1 MHIIAFCVDQL
12 NTPSYRRSPFEMPVV
27 RVATKASR
35 TQATSLMLH
44 EASIFKTNFLFFSS
58 MYIAKISKF
67 EDLLEPKDSF
77 LVPSLAA
84 LLW

>member
-1 MHIIAFCVDQL
+1 MSINPTLPH
-12 NTPSYRRSPFEMPVV
+12 TEGHPFETPVV

-67 EDLLEPKDSF
+67 EDLLERKDSF
-77 LVPSLAA
+77 LAPSLAA